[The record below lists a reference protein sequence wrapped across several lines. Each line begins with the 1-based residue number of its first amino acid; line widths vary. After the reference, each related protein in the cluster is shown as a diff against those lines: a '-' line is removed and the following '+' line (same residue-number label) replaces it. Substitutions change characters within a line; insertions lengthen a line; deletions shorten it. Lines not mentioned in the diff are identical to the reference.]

1 MIIAPEFAPE
11 ISLPM
16 GLSNEAFLRQSI
28 WWAKHVF
35 IDEMVFIKNL
45 RCEFVALSDKAAEEF
60 NFDQAILGKT
70 FYAAEGIQKTI
81 QDSIHSHELQLLSD
95 RKMQTSFYFYKKQGE
110 ICNYSVTKRVLVNP
124 ETKDVVGIL
133 INSTKVVPNVHRK
146 FIMQQFF
153 DLVKPTI
160 TPANCKLTSLQKQIL
175 FCLLMGINNRK
186 EITLTLRNI
195 TGLHI
200 TENQVKNSLQALY
213 HTFKCSSASQ
223 LVNLILLEQ
232 IPFEIPAD
240 TLPLG
245 NYLI

>member
-1 MIIAPEFAPE
+1 
-11 ISLPM
+11 
-16 GLSNEAFLRQSI
+16 
-28 WWAKHVF
+28 
-35 IDEMVFIKNL
+35 
-45 RCEFVALSDKAAEEF
+45 
-60 NFDQAILGKT
+60 
-70 FYAAEGIQKTI
+70 
-81 QDSIHSHELQLLSD
+81 
-95 RKMQTSFYFYKKQGE
+95 
-110 ICNYSVTKRVLVNP
+110 
-124 ETKDVVGIL
+124 
-133 INSTKVVPNVHRK
+133 
-146 FIMQQFF
+146 MQQFF
-153 DLVKPTI
+153 DLVNPTL

-213 HTFKCSSASQ
+213 HLFKCSSASQ